1 MLFPELHGEERN
13 MALQYVAHA
22 DETERRARI
31 LRVQQSIEEER
42 DNPPAVLTKISHEVD
57 KEKEHVFN
65 YEDPPSND
73 HPLMRKSSFPTRS
86 SPAGDSNRVLLVGT
100 SSGESNNIPS
110 SPKGST
116 VFEAKVFKATSTGSL
131 WNKKKKPRQRPPAWV
146 RHVRPARN
154 TVYGD
159 KEARPPMYKQD
170 SVVDLTLTV
179 RDLWLPNSQ
188 VWNAQKLFETF
199 TEEDTL
205 LILKIRPSPIGQDS
219 DVPEPTTVEVSTN
232 SLIGTWEKPPSDM
245 VKCNVGMAW
254 SDTCLMSGSSWI
266 VRDYQGQAI
275 QHSRQAITGSSS
287 KRESDIRSLLW
298 AVQAMGDLRH
308 KKVLFEA
315 SSLEVREALL
325 NPLRFPELSP
335 LILKILE
342 LLNRF
347 EKWAIFHV
355 SAHMNRIA
363 KNIAESVILGTR
375 LQSYVAAGGPC
386 WLHEMLEEDA
396 NST

>member
-1 MLFPELHGEERN
+1 MLSGLHEANAPANRSLPPVEKQLWKSLWKLKTSPKIRHFLWRALSGALAVAER
-13 MALQYVAHA
+13 LQSRGLCNNTTCLACGQA
-22 DETERRARI
+22 SET
-31 LRVQQSIEEER
+31 
-42 DNPPAVLTKISHEVD
+42 ISHVLFNCPTAVEVWRLAGIQ
-57 KEKEHVFN
+57 
-65 YEDPPSND
+65 PPSAGFS
-73 HPLMRKSSFPTRS
+73 HSSVFLNLHYLVAGSKKQQGDQNRFEAFPW
-86 SPAGDSNRVLLVGT
+86 VLWHLWKAR
-100 SSGESNNIPS
+100 NAL
-110 SPKGST
+110 
-116 VFEAKVFKATSTGSL
+116 VFEKT
-131 WNKKKKPRQRPPAWV
+131 R
-146 RHVRPARN
+146 
-154 TVYGD
+154 
-159 KEARPPMYKQD
+159 
-170 SVVDLTLTV
+170 LT
-179 RDLWLPNSQ
+179 PNSITTKALEES
-188 VWNAQKLFETF
+188 VIWFLAQ
-199 TEEDTL
+199 
-205 LILKIRPSPIGQDS
+205 QQ
-219 DVPEPTTVEVSTN
+219 VPEPTTVEVSTN

-245 VKCNVGMAW
+245 VKCNVGMTW

-355 SAHMNRIA
+355 SAHKNRIV

-375 LQSYVAAGGPC
+375 LQSYVAAGGPG